1 MFQMLGRSAP
11 ELAYAYGLRRREV
24 APSPA
29 LLHHIFGSLRGTVL
43 HLGALH
49 DFDTRLYSAN
59 RMTAVEI
66 KGCTHLPP
74 TKATSPIAVLQAY
87 GPRLQVP
94 CILSLLEELLKASGR
109 SPTFLALDL
118 RSMEIS
124 RLLPEL
130 SSRGYEHFKVS
141 RQSLFGCTDEVCAG
155 GPLGDEATD
164 WRHGVIWRNAS
175 SVASDAL
182 AIRLLQGRS
191 LEHFVLHAA
200 MAGPQRRLGLC
211 LTGQLRSRNGVADLQ
226 QVLRR
231 FASFDVF
238 AVVPS
243 QDCARACEVLAP
255 LQTQVLCVDSLFMS
269 PEELQ
274 WIREGPK
281 ADPDVCPGHHCVY
294 VWRDVDTCGRLL
306 HRYIRRQCFAKLRK
320 ERSSPAPVG
329 PALAASLC
337 DLVTHC
343 QAKVGEVP
351 MTKEDMDRSLNICM
365 VSDFFHPGLGGVE
378 MHIYQL
384 SECLIQRGH
393 KVIVVTHFRGTRQG
407 VRYMRNGLKVY
418 YLPFLPFHDNCTFP
432 TFLSFFPLIRKV
444 LIRERID
451 IVHGHQ
457 ATSNLAHE
465 CVLHARTMGYHT
477 VYTDHSLFGFAD
489 AACIHV
495 NKLLKFF
502 LTNVE
507 HCICVS
513 HTNREN
519 LVLRASLNPANVSV
533 IPNAVDTRRFT
544 PDTSKRAPR
553 PAVTVVVVSRLTY
566 RKGVDLLVGA
576 VPETCRRNPDVRWV
590 IGGSGPKRL
599 LLEEMIE
606 RAPLKIFTSGA
617 QGIVDRVELLGSVPH
632 EDVRKVLVR
641 GDIFLNTSLTEAFCI
656 AIVEAAA
663 CGLMVVSTNVGGIPE
678 VLPPHMTR
686 LAAPCVDDIVQAL
699 EDALGSLP
707 PPEAA
712 ATFHEEV
719 RGMYSWLDI
728 AERTEKVYRKVVKLP
743 RVCLRQRLLR
753 FLRVGPV
760 SGKLFLLLAAL
771 DTLLFWCL
779 KWLHPVEEVECAVD
793 VPRFPGS
800 GLPERQRSREPAEK
814 IVQKPCRGAN
824 CSFRVSYWRV
834 ARMRLDLRIAIFP
847 KDVAVFDEENTIWA
861 YAIPDRQWIAM
872 PDRFA
877 MGPPRLM
884 DAYFT
889 TYRWMLDKRS
899 WQHYDPGVRT
909 ACARRGHLQLE
920 PGESGE
926 HRLRAFGK
934 LWPCPEHSARGLA
947 YPGPEN
953 VLEARMLTFQASA
966 NPGVTFR
973 LRSDICFSHLTQI
986 PDSSCK
992 QLPERHPHGYWTH
1005 DWDTSPLTGSMFQ
1018 AYLQR
1023 QAASPGSAKTE
1034 TRLLPYDGIFA
1045 AGLADF
1051 FLAEWGAKESRGQS
1065 RPPKILILGAGRGAL
1080 AEQLARWGLP
1090 TVAIDGNCMV
1100 EFTAEHRGLCA
1111 DVVHPRGLGTWAEA
1125 ACGAEVPPASRVDP
1139 ELKALGSKETKVWC
1153 HWLQGV
1159 SKSDWA
1165 LALNLLPEIPRHLL
1179 PRLARELSL
1188 GREGVILTMPIGR
1201 PLQDAKRRDLV
1212 RALRHRGYVVD
1223 RDASRHVGALGGLL
1237 CCPWN
1242 ANAIVLRKRRKE
1254 TTDCSARVIQQ
1265 LTGSL
1270 PCVLH
1275 QNYGCVHGGVWVHF
1289 GCRGYFT
1296 NGGHGSTLCSSPLSE
1311 YAECPWQGVKT
1322 ELPRQRKLRA
1332 ARRPV
1337 ALVARALFRSDMA
1350 HAGKVQSNASSRSS
1364 QYTRLFGEALAGLY
1378 EAMDPLSFG
1387 AGVWPESLQERLFL
1401 VATLRALKLAAAGSF
1416 VGHNLARARARIGR
1430 SHRALQGM
1438 FSMIEIKAK
1447 FSGPAERQRAS
1458 LMLECLRV
1466 IADLN
1471 HAGLHSLSQQ
1481 GHVDVDEMQWTIPK
1495 LIVALEKLMEAAP
1508 EKKLAW
1514 FERLSGTWHLRVDS
1528 DDPWGRYHQRA
1539 FGAFSCNA

>member
-1 MFQMLGRSAP
+1 MLGRSAP
-11 ELAYAYGLRRREV
+11 ELAYAYGLRNLRRREA

-66 KGCTHLPP
+66 KGCTRLPP
-74 TKATSPIAVLQAY
+74 MMTTSPIAVLQAY

-94 CILSLLEELLKASGR
+94 CILSLLEELLKAGR

-124 RLLPEL
+124 RILPEL

-200 MAGPQRRLGLC
+200 MAGPRRRLGLC

-255 LQTQVLCVDSLFMS
+255 LRAEVLCVDSLFMS

-306 HRYIRRQCFAKLRK
+306 HRYMRR
-320 ERSSPAPVG
+320 
-329 PALAASLC
+329 
-337 DLVTHC
+337 
-343 QAKVGEVP
+343 
-351 MTKEDMDRSLNICM
+351 
-365 VSDFFHPGLGGVE
+365 
-378 MHIYQL
+378 
-384 SECLIQRGH
+384 
-393 KVIVVTHFRGTRQG
+393 
-407 VRYMRNGLKVY
+407 
-418 YLPFLPFHDNCTFP
+418 
-432 TFLSFFPLIRKV
+432 
-444 LIRERID
+444 
-451 IVHGHQ
+451 
-457 ATSNLAHE
+457 
-465 CVLHARTMGYHT
+465 
-477 VYTDHSLFGFAD
+477 
-489 AACIHV
+489 
-495 NKLLKFF
+495 
-502 LTNVE
+502 
-507 HCICVS
+507 
-513 HTNREN
+513 
-519 LVLRASLNPANVSV
+519 
-533 IPNAVDTRRFT
+533 
-544 PDTSKRAPR
+544 
-553 PAVTVVVVSRLTY
+553 
-566 RKGVDLLVGA
+566 
-576 VPETCRRNPDVRWV
+576 
-590 IGGSGPKRL
+590 
-599 LLEEMIE
+599 
-606 RAPLKIFTSGA
+606 
-617 QGIVDRVELLGSVPH
+617 
-632 EDVRKVLVR
+632 
-641 GDIFLNTSLTEAFCI
+641 
-656 AIVEAAA
+656 
-663 CGLMVVSTNVGGIPE
+663 
-678 VLPPHMTR
+678 
-686 LAAPCVDDIVQAL
+686 
-699 EDALGSLP
+699 
-707 PPEAA
+707 
-712 ATFHEEV
+712 
-719 RGMYSWLDI
+719 
-728 AERTEKVYRKVVKLP
+728 
-743 RVCLRQRLLR
+743 
-753 FLRVGPV
+753 
-760 SGKLFLLLAAL
+760 
-771 DTLLFWCL
+771 
-779 KWLHPVEEVECAVD
+779 
-793 VPRFPGS
+793 
-800 GLPERQRSREPAEK
+800 
-814 IVQKPCRGAN
+814 
-824 CSFRVSYWRV
+824 FRVSYWRV
-834 ARMRLDLRIAIFP
+834 ARMRLDLRIAMFP
-847 KDVAVFDEENTIWA
+847 KDVAVLDEENTIWA

-899 WQHYDPGVRT
+899 WQHYDPVVRT
-909 ACARRGHLQLE
+909 ACARRGHLQVE
-920 PGESGE
+920 PAESGELGE

-966 NPGVTFR
+966 NRGVTVR

-992 QLPERHPHGYWTH
+992 QLPDRHPHGYWTH
-1005 DWDTSPLTGSMFQ
+1005 DWDTSPLKGSMFQ

-1034 TRLLPYDGIFA
+1034 TRLFLYDGIFA

-1090 TVAIDGNCMV
+1090 AVAIDGNCMV

-1111 DVVHPRGLGTWAEA
+1111 DVVHPRGLGAWAEA
-1125 ACGAEVPPASRVDP
+1125 ACLGAESLVPPAPRVDP
-1139 ELKALGSKETKVWC
+1139 ELKVLGSKETKVWC

-1179 PRLARELSL
+1179 PRLARTLSL
-1188 GREGVILTMPIGR
+1188 GLEGVILTMPIGR

-1212 RALRHRGYVVD
+1212 RALRHRGYEVD
-1223 RDASRHVGALGGLL
+1223 RDASRHLGALGGLL

-1242 ANAIVLRKRRKE
+1242 ANAIVLRRRRKE
-1254 TTDCSARVIQQ
+1254 TACSARVIQQ
-1265 LTGSL
+1265 LKGSL

-1275 QNYGCVHGGVWVHF
+1275 QNYGCVHSGVWVHF

-1311 YAECPWQGVKT
+1311 YAECPWQGAKT
-1322 ELPRQRKLRA
+1322 ELPRKQRLRSA
-1332 ARRPV
+1332 HRPA

-1350 HAGKVQSNASSRSS
+1350 HADKVANASVSS
-1364 QYTRLFGEALAGLY
+1364 HWYTRLFGLPLGGLY

-1387 AGVWPESLQERLFL
+1387 AGVWPDSVQERLFL
-1401 VATLRALKLAAAGSF
+1401 VAALRALKLATGPF
-1416 VGHNLARARARIGR
+1416 VGHGLVRASTRIGR
-1430 SHRALQGM
+1430 SHRALTKAL
-1438 FSMIEIKAK
+1438 SMLEIKAK
-1447 FSGPAERQRAS
+1447 LSGPAERQCAS

-1471 HAGLHSLSQQ
+1471 HAGLHSMSQQ
-1481 GHVDVDEMQWTIPK
+1481 GHVDAQTQWTIPK
-1495 LIVALEKLMEAAP
+1495 LILTLEKLMEAAP
-1508 EKKLAW
+1508 GKKLAW
-1514 FERLSGTWHLRVDS
+1514 FERLGGTWHLRVDS
-1528 DDPWGRYHQRA
+1528 EDPWGRYVYKFAYQAAH
-1539 FGAFSCNA
+1539 